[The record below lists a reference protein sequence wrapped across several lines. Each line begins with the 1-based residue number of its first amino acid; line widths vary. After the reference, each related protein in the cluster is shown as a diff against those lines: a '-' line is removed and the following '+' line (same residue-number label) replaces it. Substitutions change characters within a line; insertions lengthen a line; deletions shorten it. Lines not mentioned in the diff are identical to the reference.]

1 MKARTV
7 PLLMKAAVELEIK
20 IMKNEGILKFVSLFK
35 WASPIVIVVKS
46 YGRLRI
52 CGHYKRTVNPWL
64 DNDTFPQPTPEE
76 LFSKIHVRKKFSKI
90 DLSQAY
96 LQMQLEE
103 QSPKYLTINPSKGLK
118 QYTTMPYGVK
128 PASRIF

>member
-52 CGHYKRTVNPWL
+52 CGHYKRTVNP
-64 DNDTFPQPTPEE
+64 
-76 LFSKIHVRKKFSKI
+76 
-90 DLSQAY
+90 
-96 LQMQLEE
+96 
-103 QSPKYLTINPSKGLK
+103 
-118 QYTTMPYGVK
+118 
-128 PASRIF
+128 